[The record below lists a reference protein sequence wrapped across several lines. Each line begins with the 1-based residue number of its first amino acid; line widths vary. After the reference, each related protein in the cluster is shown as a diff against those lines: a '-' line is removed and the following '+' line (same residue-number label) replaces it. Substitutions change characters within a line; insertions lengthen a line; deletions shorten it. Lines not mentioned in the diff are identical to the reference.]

1 MSLFSSYLDTICHY
15 PLQSGFIQKVE
26 SQIQEHS
33 RTFLGG
39 KQICSRTFP
48 ARHPHILFTIVNTIN
63 RAISSRETKS
73 LTEVGAVKHVNNGYY
88 RKNRHSVLL
97 RGMLFNQE
105 MNVQR

>member
-1 MSLFSSYLDTICHY
+1 MLR
-15 PLQSGFIQKVE
+15 SGFIQKVE
-26 SQIQEHS
+26 SQIQEH
-33 RTFLGG
+33 FLGE
-39 KQICSRTFP
+39 KN
-48 ARHPHILFTIVNTIN
+48 LFKNISGESSAHFFYKTIN

-73 LTEVGAVKHVNNGYY
+73 LTEVGAVKNVNNGYY

>member
-1 MSLFSSYLDTICHY
+1 MYA
-15 PLQSGFIQKVE
+15 GFIQKVE

-48 ARHPHILFTIVNTIN
+48 ARHPHILFTILSTEPFRPVKQ
-63 RAISSRETKS
+63 SRSQK
-73 LTEVGAVKHVNNGYY
+73 LVHCKNLNNGYY
-88 RKNRHSVLL
+88 RKNRYSVLL

-105 MNVQR
+105 MNVQHWLSR